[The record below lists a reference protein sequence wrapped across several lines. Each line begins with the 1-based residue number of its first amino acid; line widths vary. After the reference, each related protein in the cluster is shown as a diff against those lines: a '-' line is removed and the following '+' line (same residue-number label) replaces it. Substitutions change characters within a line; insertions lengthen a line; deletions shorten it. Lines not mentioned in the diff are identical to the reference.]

1 MGKSNIRPLY
11 LGLYIDAPV
20 SVGGEPTNLFGH
32 VPRVAEV
39 QPGQLGTGLWPVEGD
54 TIGY

>member
-11 LGLYIDAPV
+11 LGLYIDAPM